1 MIINQCFHFHY
12 TRLGPLSV
20 TSFIASVLDIKISQV
35 LLLVVLV
42 VPKKAITKL
51 GSLVYIIASSD
62 KLSPVCFQRSILLT
76 STWFVKGTY
85 TFVKIV
91 KRALQAKWQCLR
103 KLFHT
108 MKCWCKR
115 CNNSQFH
122 KEKKTRFI
130 WRALL
135 KDIYNLMSFLDA
147 SRFLK
152 VFVKDKESIILPWQ

>member
-62 KLSPVCFQRSILLT
+62 KLSPVCFQRS
-76 STWFVKGTY
+76 
-85 TFVKIV
+85 
-91 KRALQAKWQCLR
+91 KWQCLR